1 MSYIVVKRFRDISNF
16 SIVHEIGSEI
26 SVKGNR
32 AEELVSLGLIER
44 KTNGS
49 TAQEVEEDTLTVL
62 EAPSEKVERRGRPR
76 K

>member
-26 SVKGNR
+26 SVSGNR
-32 AEELVSLGLIER
+32 AEELISLGLIER

-49 TAQEVEEDTLTVL
+49 TAQVMVEDTLKVL
-62 EAPSEKVERRGRPR
+62 DTTSEKVERRGRPR

>member
-26 SVKGNR
+26 SVSGNR

-49 TAQEVEEDTLTVL
+49 TAQVMVEDTLKVL
-62 EAPSEKVERRGRPR
+62 DTTPEKVERRGRPR